1 MAATGVADQP
11 LAAIEEPLDLVRISL
26 DERIYVKLRNDR
38 ELKGRLHVSLRD
50 TSLWMQAGVF
60 TRLSVCPANML
71 MGSEKVMVI
80 CTDCISYV
88 APHSASAFFS
98 LAWPDYP
105 LLKVPGI
112 CKTMATPSL
121 MYFYFWSLPA

>member
-50 TSLWMQAGVF
+50 TIEHHVQMHVL
-60 TRLSVCPANML
+60 
-71 MGSEKVMVI
+71 
-80 CTDCISYV
+80 
-88 APHSASAFFS
+88 
-98 LAWPDYP
+98 
-105 LLKVPGI
+105 
-112 CKTMATPSL
+112 
-121 MYFYFWSLPA
+121 